1 MGFFPQVCVCFLLM
15 RPFYA
20 NICQTNTHIFGL
32 NTENSWTNLGETFG
46 VTDDSYDRDDRMH
59 PRIHFRIV
67 SLFCAE
73 ASIASFMED
82 VQRYECLY
90 DKFSKDYKNRQVRA
104 ETNVAVKQA
113 EGKYKNIPTRNGRF
127 LRKTKSGLQSTTTS
141 TILPRTLSNANQKT
155 TQTQQAGIELVSKI
169 LNLQSEISESSFI
182 GAHPSHHSAILF
194 SVS

>member
-1 MGFFPQVCVCFLLM
+1 
-15 RPFYA
+15 
-20 NICQTNTHIFGL
+20 
-32 NTENSWTNLGETFG
+32 
-46 VTDDSYDRDDRMH
+46 
-59 PRIHFRIV
+59 
-67 SLFCAE
+67 
-73 ASIASFMED
+73 MED

-169 LNLQSEISESSFI
+169 LNLPSEIPESSI
-182 GAHPSHHSAILF
+182 YRSPPESS
-194 SVS
+194 S